1 MSYIEIYKTNATTT
15 ATIMSSRRIALSRY
29 TALLTAAFGVDKKM
43 LPEIPL
49 KHEMKLLKFEH
60 NKLKNTQ
67 VDDKTYYKYNSFKN
81 IICTIYTLKRQKM
94 CILHHFLNKIQQR
107 ILNCSYCWCIIHIR
121 FFLDTKSQSIFL
133 HQILQQLSEQNK
145 HYASQHEL
153 HDSKLYKQLLNIQSL
168 K

>member
-1 MSYIEIYKTNATTT
+1 MLCPCKAMKKYNTAPESCMQLWLYGTTNIQISIRNTTTT

-67 VDDKTYYKYNSFKN
+67 VDDKTYYN
-81 IICTIYTLKRQKM
+81 IIHLK
-94 CILHHFLNKIQQR
+94 
-107 ILNCSYCWCIIHIR
+107 
-121 FFLDTKSQSIFL
+121 T
-133 HQILQQLSEQNK
+133 
-145 HYASQHEL
+145 
-153 HDSKLYKQLLNIQSL
+153 
-168 K
+168 

>member
-1 MSYIEIYKTNATTT
+1 
-15 ATIMSSRRIALSRY
+15 MSSMRIALSMY

-43 LPEIPL
+43 LPENPL

-81 IICTIYTLKRQKM
+81 IICTIYTHSNDKT
-94 CILHHFLNKIQQR
+94 CAFYILFLNVIQQQT
-107 ILNCSYCWCIIHIR
+107 LNCSYCWCIIHIR

-153 HDSKLYKQLLNIQSL
+153 HDSKLYKQLLNIQLL

>member
-1 MSYIEIYKTNATTT
+1 MVVIRSLLPIVAQQLLRSRDFIQIYTTNATTT
-15 ATIMSSRRIALSRY
+15 ATIMSSMRIALSMY

-43 LPEIPL
+43 LPENPL

-107 ILNCSYCWCIIHIR
+107 ILNCSYC
-121 FFLDTKSQSIFL
+121 
-133 HQILQQLSEQNK
+133 
-145 HYASQHEL
+145 
-153 HDSKLYKQLLNIQSL
+153 
-168 K
+168 